1 MLKNLSIRAKINLSL
16 ITICITILAV
26 SNVQNAM
33 SGRDLTEDVV
43 SQQVQTIASSYFDAV
58 NTMMLTGSM
67 ANRGIYRDK
76 VLQIPGV
83 VDARI
88 IRGDKV
94 RELYGAGGPEQEI
107 KDSLD
112 KRAMQ
117 GETIL
122 EISDQEG
129 GRHLTVVE
137 PLVGIAD
144 HHGINCL
151 ACHQSTEGE
160 ILGAVRVTYSLAA
173 LDDKVTRDLWG
184 SALLQ
189 LVIFV
194 IGFGGIAL
202 IFRQVVAR
210 RLKRLASAMTEIE
223 QNTDLKRRLEIEGDD
238 EIDEVSFALNRM
250 VEKFQHSIQEVSSTS
265 HKIDSSAEKISSISD
280 ATREAVHK
288 QNSGTDLVASAI
300 KKMEVSSQ
308 EVRDNARNNAEVSQS
323 VTAKAEHSSSIAM
336 DAVDGIQA
344 LRSDITR
351 TSEVISNLD
360 EKTQKVGKVLEII
373 SSIAFQTNLLALNAA
388 VEAARAGK
396 SGRGFAVVATEV
408 RTLATR
414 THESTDEIRA
424 AIEGLQKE
432 AKHGVEAM
440 DKACDSADKQA
451 KQVQS
456 VAQALE
462 EIVSHIVEIN
472 QLNSQMAT
480 SADDQNT
487 LVGAI
492 NKNILDIRNIASDS
506 EEDAE
511 QGKTVSDQLV
521 KLSRALNGLVGRFK
535 I

>member
-1 MLKNLSIRAKINLSL
+1 MFKKLTIRAKINLSL
-16 ITICITILAV
+16 IATCIVILLI
-26 SNVQNAM
+26 SNFQNAKN
-33 SGRDLTEDVV
+33 SRDLTENVV
-43 SQQVQTIASSYFDAV
+43 NQQVHTMASSYFDAV
-58 NTMMLTGSM
+58 NTMMLTGTT
-67 ANRGIYRDK
+67 ANRDIYRQK
-76 VLQIPGV
+76 VLQTPGV

-88 IRGDKV
+88 IRADKV
-94 RELYGAGGPEQEI
+94 RELYGVGGPEQSIE
-107 KDSLD
+107 DSLD
-112 KRAMQ
+112 ERAML
-117 GETIL
+117 GEDVVVL
-122 EISDQEG
+122 SNEEEG
-129 GRHLTVVE
+129 RYLTVVK
-137 PLVGIAD
+137 PLIGTAD
-144 HHGINCL
+144 YNGINCL
-151 ACHQSTEGE
+151 ACHQSGEGD
-160 ILGAVRVTYSLAA
+160 ILGAVRVTYSLVE
-173 LDDKVTRDLWG
+173 LDNQVARNLWG
-184 SALLQ
+184 AAFVQ
-189 LVIFV
+189 LIVFV

-210 RLKRLASAMTEIE
+210 RLKRLATTMAEIE
-223 QNTDLKRRLEIEGDD
+223 ENTDLNRRLEIDGDD
-238 EIDEVSFALNRM
+238 EIDEVSSALNRM
-250 VEKFQHSIQEVSSTS
+250 VEKFHDSIQGVSATTQ
-265 HKIDSSAEKISSISD
+265 KINSSAEKISSISD

-300 KKMEVSSQ
+300 KKMESSSQ
-308 EVRDNARNNAEVSQS
+308 EVRDNARNNVGVSQS
-323 VTAKAEHSSSIAM
+323 VTAKAEQSSSIAM
-336 DAVDGIQA
+336 DAVNGIQA

-424 AIEGLQKE
+424 AIEGLQEE
-432 AKHGVEAM
+432 ARHGVEAM

-462 EIVSHIVEIN
+462 EIVIHIVEIN

-521 KLSRALNGLVGRFK
+521 TLSHALNGLVDRFK